1 MKTAFCFDLDGTI
14 TSQEILPI
22 LAKEVD
28 LYDEI
33 STLTKVTMDG
43 LIPFEKSFKLRVR
56 LLSDI
61 PISRVQT
68 VIDGIELQKDIIN
81 FIKNNKDDCFIVTG
95 NLDIWIEKAVKKIGC
110 KVYSSIAEYDGE
122 KLKGIKK
129 ILNKSDAVIDLKKKY
144 DRVIAI
150 GDGMNDALMFE
161 AADISIACGSVHDP
175 VETLIELADFVT
187 YNQKGLCNILN
198 TL

>member
-95 NLDIWIEKAVKKIGC
+95 NLDIWIEKAVKKLAA
-110 KVYSSIAEYDGE
+110 KF
-122 KLKGIKK
+122 
-129 ILNKSDAVIDLKKKY
+129 ILQL
-144 DRVIAI
+144 
-150 GDGMNDALMFE
+150 
-161 AADISIACGSVHDP
+161 
-175 VETLIELADFVT
+175 
-187 YNQKGLCNILN
+187 LN
-198 TL
+198 MMVKN